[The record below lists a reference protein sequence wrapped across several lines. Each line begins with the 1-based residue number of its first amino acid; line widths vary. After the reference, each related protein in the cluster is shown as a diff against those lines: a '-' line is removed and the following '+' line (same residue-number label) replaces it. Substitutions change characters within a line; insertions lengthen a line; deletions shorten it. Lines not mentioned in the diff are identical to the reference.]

1 MNEVQGGMNN
11 AHEAMNEGPTTTLP
25 WRHSALNVALAMML
39 AMVVGLG
46 AGYLLGGSTNATAHN
61 EVDTGFL
68 QDMRIHHEQAVVM
81 STIYLA
87 AAPNGNST
95 LRTIA
100 RGIMLEQQM
109 ETGRM
114 VQLLRVLGA
123 AETNESD
130 QVMGW
135 MGTPVPLSRMPGYAT
150 DAELDSLY
158 RSRDADADELFITLM
173 IAHHQGGVHMAEH
186 ALEHGKNDEVRAF
199 ARLVVESQS
208 SEIGELQ
215 RLKTR

>member
-1 MNEVQGGMNN
+1 MNEV
-11 AHEAMNEGPTTTLP
+11 HDEAPRTLP
-25 WRHSALNVALAMML
+25 WRHSVLNVTL
-39 AMVVGLG
+39 AMVMTAVLGLG
-46 AGYLLGGSTNATAHN
+46 AGFVLGGSTNETAHN
-61 EVDTGFL
+61 DVDTGFL

-87 AAPNGNST
+87 AAPEGNST
-95 LRTIA
+95 LRMIA
-100 RGIMLEQQM
+100 REIMLEQQM

-114 VQLLRVLGA
+114 VQLLRLFGA

-150 DAELDSLY
+150 DEELDSLY
-158 RSRDADADELFITLM
+158 RSRNAEADELFITLM

-186 ALEHGKNDEVRAF
+186 AAANGKNDEVRAF
-199 ARLVVESQS
+199 ARLIIEAQS

-215 RLKTR
+215 RLKSR

>member
-1 MNEVQGGMNN
+1 MNEVQ
-11 AHEAMNEGPTTTLP
+11 AEHNEVLP
-25 WRHSALNVALAMML
+25 WRYSALNVLLALVL
-39 AMVVGLG
+39 AVGLG
-46 AGYLLGGSTNATAHN
+46 AGIGYYIGQSSSETAHN
-61 EVDTGFL
+61 AVDTGFL

-100 RGIMLEQQM
+100 RGILLEQQM

-114 VQLLRVLGA
+114 VQLLRMFKES
-123 AETNESD
+123 ETNESD

-150 DAELDSLY
+150 DAELDALY
-158 RSRDADADELFITLM
+158 TSRDAQADELFLTLM
-173 IAHHQGGVHMAEH
+173 IAHHQGGVHMAEY
-186 ALEHGKNDEVRAF
+186 ALENGKNSEVKAF
-199 ARLVVESQS
+199 ARLIVESQS
-208 SEIGELQ
+208 SEIGELT
-215 RLKTR
+215 RLQNQ